1 MTELCLQPG
10 SGIRLS
16 PQHNCQGAGQ
26 PSQCHIGGGELVRE
40 GGRVT
45 RRASGEGRVVRY
57 CTTQRAWELEV
68 EGVKMLLGY
77 WWLEAAARGALP
89 FLPIVNIRKHNHVKS
104 GQTPEKDTDAK
115 EHVLFEDSKIIG
127 PNEKTTQVLMPAV
140 EENLE

>member
-1 MTELCLQPG
+1 M
-10 SGIRLS
+10 
-16 PQHNCQGAGQ
+16 
-26 PSQCHIGGGELVRE
+26 
-40 GGRVT
+40 
-45 RRASGEGRVVRY
+45 VRY

-104 GQTPEKDTDAK
+104 SQNLEQKTDDK
-115 EHVLFEDSKIIG
+115 EHVLFEDSKLIDFKQ
-127 PNEKTTQVLMPAV
+127 KTTKVLMPAV